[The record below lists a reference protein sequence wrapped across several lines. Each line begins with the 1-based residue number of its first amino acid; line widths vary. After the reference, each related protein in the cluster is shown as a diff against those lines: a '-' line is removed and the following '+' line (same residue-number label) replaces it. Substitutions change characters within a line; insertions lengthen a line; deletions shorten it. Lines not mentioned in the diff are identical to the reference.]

1 MKKFIY
7 VLFMA
12 FLFVSCGESHHQ
24 VTGSVDYCFEGDS
37 ISYTIP
43 FQEDYYFLK
52 HCKNQ
57 GYKAVISVSE
67 DGSELNLY
75 IVGRIGYGHY
85 AQQGYFGP
93 YNLVNAPG
101 KRIVYSNLKYK
112 YTVKVD

>member
-24 VTGSVDYCFEGDS
+24 VTGSVDYCFDGDTVT
-37 ISYTIP
+37 YTVP
-43 FQEDYYFLK
+43 FQKDYYFNAS
-52 HCKNQ
+52 CKNQ

-67 DGSELNLY
+67 DGSELDLY
-75 IVGRIGYGHY
+75 IVGSTPY
-85 AQQGYFGP
+85 AEKGYFGP

-101 KRIVYSNLKYK
+101 KRIAYSNLNYK
-112 YTVKVD
+112 YTVKIN

>member
-24 VTGSVDYCFEGDS
+24 ITGSVDYRFDGDS
-37 ISYTIP
+37 ITHTIH
-43 FQEDYYFLK
+43 FQKDYYFNE
-52 HCKNQ
+52 CCEDQ
-57 GYKAVISVSE
+57 GYKAVIGVSE
-67 DGSELNLY
+67 DGSELDLY
-75 IVGRIGYGHY
+75 IVGRTVD

-101 KRIVYSNLKYK
+101 KRIMYSNLNYK
-112 YTVKVD
+112 YTVKIN